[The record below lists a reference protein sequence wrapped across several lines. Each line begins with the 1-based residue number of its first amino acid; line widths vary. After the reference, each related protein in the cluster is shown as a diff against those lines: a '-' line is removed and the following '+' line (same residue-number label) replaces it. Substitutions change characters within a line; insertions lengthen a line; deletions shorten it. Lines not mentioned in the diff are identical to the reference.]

1 MLSKNFEGTNMHIQ
15 ILDLVEGAKK
25 ATGVAV
31 IIDVF
36 NAFSVEAYISNNNAK
51 TIIPIGDEKIAY
63 QLKQKTPSLI
73 LVGER
78 HGKILPGFDYPNSPT
93 AIESIDFTGKT
104 IVHTTSAGTQGI
116 SNAIN
121 ADIILTGSLVNAKA
135 IAEYIKNNHY
145 KEVSLVC
152 MGFETKQ
159 PTSEDTLCAR
169 YIKDLLENNDTNY
182 INQEIENLKT
192 TSCINFFDKKTQDIF
207 PETDFYLC
215 TQLNKFNFVL
225 EIIKDKNIYCVKKIN
240 L

>member
-1 MLSKNFEGTNMHIQ
+1 MNIK
-15 ILDLVEGAKK
+15 ILDLVKGAKR

-51 TIIPIGDEKIAY
+51 TIIPIGDEKVAY
-63 QLKQKTPSLI
+63 QLKETDPNLI

-78 HGKILPGFDYPNSPT
+78 HGRILPGFDYPNSPT
-93 AIESIDFTGKT
+93 SVENVDFSGKT
-104 IVHTTSAGTQGI
+104 IIHTTSAGTQGI
-116 SNAIN
+116 SNATN

-135 IAEYIKNNHY
+135 IAEYIKKNKYN
-145 KEVSLVC
+145 EVSLVC

-169 YIKDLLENNDTNY
+169 YIKDLLENNDTSY
-182 INQEIENLKT
+182 MTEEIEKLKT
-192 TSCINFFDKKTQDIF
+192 SSCIDFFNKDTQDIF

-215 TQLNKFNFVL
+215 SQLNKFNFVL
-225 EIIKDKNIYCVKKIN
+225 KVNKKGDYYFTEKIDI
-240 L
+240 

>member
-1 MLSKNFEGTNMHIQ
+1 MNIK
-15 ILDLVEGAKK
+15 ILDLVAGAKA

-36 NAFSVEAYISNNNAK
+36 NAFSVEAYISSNNAK
-51 TIIPIGDEKIAY
+51 TIIPIGDEKVAY
-63 QLKQKTPSLI
+63 KYKENDPNII

-78 HGKILPGFDYPNSPT
+78 HGKILPGFDFPNSPT
-93 AIESIDFTGKT
+93 AVEDVDFSGKT

-135 IAEYIKNNHY
+135 IADYIKQNNY
-145 KEVSLVC
+145 EDISLVC

-169 YIKDLLENNDTNY
+169 YIKDLLENNDTSY
-182 INQEIENLKT
+182 IEEEIEKLKT
-192 TSCINFFDKKTQDIF
+192 SSCINFFDKNTQDIF

-215 TQLNKFNFVL
+215 SQLNKFNFVL
-225 EIIKDKNIYCVKKIN
+225 KVNKKDDYYYTEKIDI
-240 L
+240 

>member
-1 MLSKNFEGTNMHIQ
+1 MNIR
-15 ILDLVEGAKK
+15 ILNLVEGAKQ

-36 NAFSVEAYISNNNAK
+36 NAFSVEAYLSNNNAGK
-51 TIIPIGDEKIAY
+51 IIPIGDENIAY
-63 QLKQKTPSLI
+63 KYKEEHPSTI

-93 AIESIDFTGKT
+93 AIENVDFSGAT
-104 IVHTTSAGTQGI
+104 IMHTTSAGTQGI

-121 ADIILTGSLVNAKA
+121 SDIILTGSLINAKA
-135 IAEYIKNNHY
+135 IADYITKNNY
-145 KEVSLVC
+145 QDVSLVC
-152 MGFETKQ
+152 MGFETKM

-169 YIKDLLENNDTNY
+169 YIKDLLENNDTSY
-182 INQEIENLKT
+182 IYDEMAKLKT
-192 TSCINFFDKKTQDIF
+192 TSCINFFDPNTQDIF

-225 EIIKDKNIYCVKKIN
+225 KVENDGQFSAVHRID